1 MPERLINENSDAT
14 IIASANQAIKTL
26 ENMQK
31 YQRTTIP
38 MSEFAKILIW
48 EKEELQRR
56 WETEMYI
63 NKKKGVTY
71 ENRKWCGIPYDEFK
85 IPGLHIY

>member
-1 MPERLINENSDAT
+1 MAERLINENSDAT

-31 YQRTTIP
+31 YQGMTIP

-56 WETEMYI
+56 WATEMYF
-63 NKKKGVTY
+63 NRKKGYAY
-71 ENRKWCGIPYDEFK
+71 ENRKWCGMPFEEFK
-85 IPGLHIY
+85 ISGLIY